1 MLQLPIHRD
10 TWGSGVQQQLNW
22 WLPIY
27 PVQEGRTL
35 QLFPAHFAV
44 PVENTSATWNVKEFV
59 KWRDAAAARHV
70 EDAAGGAP
78 TDPAQEPVPYPSL
91 PCAGPA
97 AVEAILGD
105 E

>member
-59 KWRDAAAARHV
+59 KWRDAAAARQIS
-70 EDAAGGAP
+70 EAAMKQRAISRAP
-78 TDPAQEPVPYPSL
+78 TPQSPRFCV
-91 PCAGPA
+91 AG
-97 AVEAILGD
+97 
-105 E
+105 